1 MSKIELV
8 TSSMDEKNQSILFKL
23 RQLFVLSVV
32 LVISPCT
39 SRTVGYDKI
48 SQLYERIESVF
59 LENNANELNR
69 MREAFFPSTL
79 SHYWQADG
87 IEIIDIEVCLK
98 INNTSSLYSCNNW
111 YEERATVD
119 KMDSFTECWV
129 FRWTNSYLLNLINV
143 KQLFHFEPVT
153 TSALFGTIA
162 KTHWIRLINFTLT
175 LPCDALLSSMD
186 NKMIQ
191 QSFIRF
197 LSWVRYLIRFM
208 QIDLSIPMK
217 IEILLLV

>member
-1 MSKIELV
+1 
-8 TSSMDEKNQSILFKL
+8 MDVKSFKL
-23 RQLFVLSVV
+23 SQFVLSVILLSGIV
-32 LVISPCT
+32 SPST
-39 SRTVGYDKI
+39 NEHVEDGRI
-48 SQLYERIESVF
+48 AQLYERIEATF
-59 LENNANELNR
+59 LENNAKELNN
-69 MREAFFPSTL
+69 MREVFFPSMF

-129 FRWTNSYLLNLINV
+129 FRWTNSYLLNLIDM
-143 KQLFHFEPVT
+143 KQLDYFEPVT
-153 TSALFGTIA
+153 TIVLFSTIA
-162 KTHWIRLINFTLT
+162 RHHTKRLINLPLT

-186 NKMIQ
+186 EKMIR

-197 LSWVRYLIRFM
+197 LSWVSYINALTA
-208 QIDLSIPMK
+208 
-217 IEILLLV
+217 